1 MGDAWI
7 LDAMR
12 TPRGKGKNVDV
23 NHGAM
28 GRGPGIATIDGGA

>member
-7 LDAMR
+7 LDPKR
-12 TPRGKGKNVDV
+12 TPGEGKQVDV

-28 GRGPGIATIDGGA
+28 GRGTGTATINGGA